1 MEVSGV
7 FNSCDTFAENS
18 RLKFSRSSFSVTSV
32 MITTAPACSD
42 GKTAK
47 QESAKKRVQRRCRV
61 TFINAGH
68 NLPFVQKADG
78 EFQMITA
85 KANMVL
91 GMMED
96 VPYREQY
103 LELSKGDCI
112 YLYTDGVTEALNP
125 KQELLGDANLTS
137 MLNRHREM
145 AGDADAFV
153 DAMYDEVDA
162 FADGEMQ
169 ADDITM
175 VYLSRK

>member
-1 MEVSGV
+1 MFVTAFICV
-7 FNSCDTFAENS
+7 LDLAEN
-18 RLKFSRSSFSVTSV
+18 
-32 MITTAPACSD
+32 
-42 GKTAK
+42 
-47 QESAKKRVQRRCRV
+47 QV

-68 NLPFVQKADG
+68 NLPFVQRADG
-78 EFQMITA
+78 SFAMIQA

-96 VPYREQY
+96 VPYRAQT
-103 LELSKGDCI
+103 LELAKGDCI

-125 KQELLGDANLTS
+125 KQELLGDARLAA
-137 MLNRHREM
+137 MLNRHKEQ
-145 AGDADAFV
+145 AADVDVFV
-153 DAMYDEVDA
+153 DALYAEVDA